1 MRLLLVVLALLP
13 VGCASTKSLGP
24 GATVEDQ
31 LRAVSR
37 ESGTFGDL
45 VYVGTVAVLKEPTKP
60 VYEYERRVKDG
71 SSTSFT
77 KQGAE
82 PVLIEQATHDADYG
96 LSSYVQW
103 QLQTREVGRVTVEN
117 GVVRLSQSSGGVER
131 FAEEPLRESVVVGP
145 TLFGFI
151 ARHREQLLKGEVLTI
166 RFAVTSRLETIPF
179 ELSRV
184 DGPNGETRIRMAAKS
199 ALVAL
204 VVDPLFV
211 TYSAEG
217 SLVALDGRVPTK
229 LKQGDGWTD
238 FDAHV
243 DYRNEGAF
251 R

>member
-31 LRAVSR
+31 LGAVAR

-45 VYVGTVAVLKEPTKP
+45 VYVGTVATLKEPTKP

-184 DGPNGETRIRMAAKS
+184 DGPNGQTRIRMAAKS

>member
-1 MRLLLVVLALLP
+1 MRSLLALSLLVL
-13 VGCASTKSLGP
+13 GCASTKSLGP
-24 GATVEDQ
+24 GTTVEDQ

-37 ESGTFGDL
+37 DSTSYGEL
-45 VYVGTVAVLKEPTKP
+45 VYVGTVATLKAPTKP

-96 LSSYVQW
+96 VSSYVQW
-103 QLQTREVGRVTVEN
+103 QLQTREVGRVTIEH
-117 GVVRLSQSSGGVER
+117 GVVRLSHSSGGVER
-131 FAEEPLRESVVVGP
+131 SAEEPLRESVVVGP

-151 ARHREQLLKGEVLTI
+151 ARHRERLLKGEVLTI

-184 DGPNGETRIRMAAKS
+184 DGPDGRTRIRMAAKS
-199 ALVAL
+199 PLVAL

-211 TYSAEG
+211 TYSADG
-217 SLVALDGRVPTK
+217 ALVALDGRVPTK
-229 LKQGDGWTD
+229 LKQGEGWTD

-243 DYRNEGAF
+243 EYRNEGAF

>member
-1 MRLLLVVLALLP
+1 MRLLLVVIALP
-13 VGCASTKSLGP
+13 IACASTRPLSA
-24 GATVEDQ
+24 GAMVEDQ

-37 ESGTFGDL
+37 DSGTYGDL
-45 VYVGTVAVLKEPTKP
+45 VYVGTVAPLKAPTKP
-60 VYEYERRVKDG
+60 VYEYERRVKEG
-71 SSTSFT
+71 RSTSFT
-77 KQGAE
+77 KQGTE
-82 PVLIEQATHDADYG
+82 PVLIEQASHDADYE

-117 GVVRLSQSSGGVER
+117 GVVRLSQASGGVER
-131 FAEEPLRESVVVGP
+131 LVEEPLREPVVVGP

-151 ARHREQLLKGEVLTI
+151 ARHREQLLKGEALKI

-184 DGPNGETRIRMAAKS
+184 DGPNGEPRIRMAAKS

-211 TYSAEG
+211 TYSPEG
-217 SLVALDGRVPTK
+217 ALVSLDGRVPTK
-229 LKQGDGWTD
+229 LKQGDDWAD

-243 DYRNEGAF
+243 DYRNKGAF

>member
-1 MRLLLVVLALLP
+1 MRLLLLVSLLP
-13 VGCASTKSLGP
+13 VACASTKSLAA

-31 LRAVSR
+31 LATVSR
-37 ESGTFGDL
+37 ESSTFGDL
-45 VYVGTVAVLKEPTKP
+45 VYVGTVAPLKEPTKP
-60 VYEYERRVKDG
+60 IYEYERRVKDG

-77 KQGAE
+77 KRGAE
-82 PVLIEQATHDADYG
+82 AVLIEQATHDADYA
-96 LSSYVQW
+96 LSSFVQW
-103 QLQTREVGRVTVEN
+103 QLQTREVGRVTIDK

-151 ARHREQLLKGEVLTI
+151 ARHREQLMKGETLTI

-184 DGPNGETRIRMAAKS
+184 DGSNGQTRIRMAAKS
-199 ALVAL
+199 ALLAL

-211 TYSAEG
+211 TYSADG
-217 SLVALDGRVPTK
+217 ALVALDGRVPTK
-229 LKQGDGWTD
+229 LKQGDGWAD

-243 DYRNEGAF
+243 DYRNEGVF

>member
-1 MRLLLVVLALLP
+1 MRLLLLVVSLLP
-13 VGCASTKSLGP
+13 MACASTKVLAA

-31 LRAVSR
+31 LGAVPR
-37 ESGTFGDL
+37 ESSTFGDL
-45 VYVGTVAVLKEPTKP
+45 VYVGTVATLKDPSKP

-82 PVLIEQATHDADYG
+82 AVLIEQATHDAEYG
-96 LSSYVQW
+96 LSSYVQY

-151 ARHREQLLKGEVLTI
+151 ARHRDPLMKGAVLTI
-166 RFAVTSRLETIPF
+166 RFAVTTRLETIPF

-184 DGPNGETRIRMAAKS
+184 EGPNGQTRIRMAAKS

-211 TYSAEG
+211 TYSADG
-217 SLVALDGRVPTK
+217 ALVSLDGRVPTK

-243 DYRNEGAF
+243 DYRNEGVF

>member
-1 MRLLLVVLALLP
+1 M
-13 VGCASTKSLGP
+13 
-24 GATVEDQ
+24 EDQ
-31 LRAVSR
+31 LSAVSR
-37 ESGTFGDL
+37 DSSTFGDL
-45 VYVGTVAVLKEPTKP
+45 VYVGTVAPLKAPTKP
-60 VYEYERRVKDG
+60 VFEYERRVKDG

-82 PVLIEQATHDADYG
+82 AVLIEQATHDADYQ
-96 LSSYVQW
+96 LSSSAQW
-103 QLQTREVGRVTVEN
+103 QLQTREVGRVTIDN
-117 GVVRLSQSSGGVER
+117 GIVRLSQSSGGVER

-151 ARHREQLLKGEVLTI
+151 ARHREQLMRGETLTI

-184 DGPNGETRIRMAAKS
+184 DGANGQPRIRMAAKS

-211 TYSAEG
+211 TYSADG
-217 SLVALDGRVPTK
+217 ALVALDGRVPTK
-229 LKQGDGWTD
+229 LKQGEGWAD

-243 DYRNEGAF
+243 DYRNEGVF

>member
-1 MRLLLVVLALLP
+1 MRLLLSAVALLA
-13 VGCASTKSLGP
+13 VGCASTKSLAG
-24 GATVEDQ
+24 GATVEAQ
-31 LRAVSR
+31 LSQVSR

-45 VYVGTVAVLKEPTKP
+45 VYVGTVAPLKTPATP
-60 VYEYERRVKDG
+60 IYEYERRVKDG

-82 PVLIEQATHDADYG
+82 PVLIEQASHDADYG

-103 QLQTREVGRVTVEN
+103 QLQTREVGRVNVEN
-117 GVVRLSQSSGGVER
+117 GVVRLSHASGDVER
-131 FAEEPLRESVVVGP
+131 VAEEPLREPVVVGP

-184 DGPNGETRIRMAAKS
+184 DGPNGQPRIRMAAKS

-211 TYSAEG
+211 TYSADG
-217 SLVALDGRVPTK
+217 ALVALDGRVPTK
-229 LKQGDGWTD
+229 LKQGDRWTD

-243 DYRNEGAF
+243 VYRNESVF